1 MTTTEKNN
9 GRAKLIVLDPT
20 AAPREMV
27 LAMAPAL
34 NGLGGRSLG
43 FLWNSKP
50 NGDALFSR
58 LEELLREKY
67 EITLTS
73 HQRKPTASLPATDS
87 VLDEL
92 AGSVQAVIVGLAD

>member
-1 MTTTEKNN
+1 MTAISTNT
-9 GRAKLIVLDPT
+9 ITVLDPT
-20 AAPREMV
+20 APPRE
-27 LAMAPAL
+27 LSHSMALRPEDL
-34 NGLGGRSLG
+34 RGRTVG

-73 HQRKPTASLPATDS
+73 HQRKPTASIPADEK

-92 AGSVQAVIVGLAD
+92 ATTADAVVVGLGD

>member
-1 MTTTEKNN
+1 MTATSSNT
-9 GRAKLIVLDPT
+9 ITVLDPT
-20 AAPREMV
+20 APPRE
-27 LAMAPAL
+27 LSHSMALRPEDL
-34 NGLGGRSLG
+34 RGRTVG

-73 HQRKPTASLPATDS
+73 HQRKPTASIPADDD

-92 AGSVQAVIVGLAD
+92 ATSADAVVVGLGD